1 MSKYAHTKKAK
12 IRLTFPS
19 YWSLKSV
26 SEKRGKVR
34 LEFKCT
40 VCQIYRRFKHWS
52 WSRSGSSLGTLVSTW
67 SKLSEEEKN
76 CWYDPQI
83 NQGYWFPVLVEDHK
97 KRNMLT
103 GSFFMLWFKG
113 HLYRTR
119 IHQRSHWRK
128 CKILK
133 VELTC
138 VIKRVNF
145 KSV

>member
-1 MSKYAHTKKAK
+1 MSKYAHTQKEN
-12 IRLTFPS
+12 RLTFPS

-67 SKLSEEEKN
+67 SKLSEEKK
-76 CWYDPQI
+76 I
-83 NQGYWFPVLVEDHK
+83 AVMTLKLFRGTGFLYWSRYHK

-103 GSFFMLWFKG
+103 GSSFMLWFKG